1 MSLQRDN
8 LGLATAPPSRPLMKA
23 DENVDIEKEQ
33 YSPSSPSSPYSSS
46 SSSFLPPPSPIPP
59 SSSSLLAPS
68 PRPFAASSRPRPGPV
83 SWSSL
88 PRKAQLAILFLCRF
102 VDFLQ
107 VASLQAYVFYQLK
120 SMNSSSSSSSGDD
133 SAVPTSDAVVSTQ
146 AGLLQACFT
155 GAQILTA
162 ILWGKAADAA
172 WCGRKR
178 VLLIGLAGTAVS
190 CVGYGFATT
199 FLWAAVWR
207 VFGGGINGTVGII
220 RTMISEIIRDKKYQ
234 SRAFLILPMSF
245 NLANMV
251 GPVMGGFLA
260 DAPASLPGLFGPQG
274 LWGYQW
280 IQDYPYALPSV
291 LNAVALAATAL
302 VVFFCLEET
311 SKERAGKFDAG
322 LYAAARIRQLVTRST
337 PSAEGYAPIQAVEPS
352 TPMSASMP
360 MTPMDSASRP
370 ASHYQTTQTK
380 LPFSRLWTRNV
391 VLTLVTIALYDFH
404 LGAFANVWALFL
416 STPRG
421 DASGSSAAAH
431 GLGMPAS
438 RVGVATSFLGVLG
451 MLLQLTLYPPISAR
465 LGTLRSFRWF
475 LVGFPLAYFAAP
487 LLAVL
492 PSSSAPPLPAAGF
505 FVWAGILVV
514 LFLQVT
520 ARTFT
525 LPASIILLNNCSP
538 HPSVLGTVHGLGQ
551 SVSAGFRTVGP
562 VVGGWWYGWGLQHG
576 VVAAG
581 WWGVAVLSVVGCVSA
596 LWIYEGSGHEIVL
609 DGDMEEEK

>member
-1 MSLQRDN
+1 M
-8 LGLATAPPSRPLMKA
+8 
-23 DENVDIEKEQ
+23 
-33 YSPSSPSSPYSSS
+33 SPSPLARRLLDDDAEKDIQQ
-46 SSSFLPPPSPIPP
+46 LPPPSPPKK
-59 SSSSLLAPS
+59 A
-68 PRPFAASSRPRPGPV
+68 GPV

-88 PRKAQLAILFLCRF
+88 PRKGQLAILFLCRF

-120 SMNSSSSSSSGDD
+120 SMASGD
-133 SAVPTSDAVVSTQ
+133 TSDVAVSTQ
-146 AGLLQACFT
+146 AGLLQGCFT
-155 GAQILTA
+155 GAQVLTA
-162 ILWGKAADAA
+162 ILWGKAADAP

-178 VLLIGLAGTAVS
+178 VLIIGLAGTAVS

-199 FLWAAVWR
+199 FAWAAVWR
-207 VFGGGINGTVGII
+207 VVGGGINGTVGII
-220 RTMISEIIRDKKYQ
+220 RTMISEIIVDKKYQ

-245 NLANMV
+245 NLANMI

-260 DAPASLPGLFGPQG
+260 DAPSSLPGLFGEG
-274 LWGYQW
+274 AIFGFEW
-280 IQDYPYALPSV
+280 IQAYPYALPSV
-291 LNAVALAATAL
+291 LNAVALGVTAV
-302 VVFFCLEET
+302 VVFFFLEEVGAPYLAELFFVPLLTFQT
-311 SKERAGKFDAG
+311 SKERRGKFDAG
-322 LYAAARIRQLVTRST
+322 LHIASRIRQIIRRSP
-337 PSAEGYAPIQAVEPS
+337 PSEGYAPVQMAEPASLS
-352 TPMSASMP
+352 TEPVALQPMSPSP
-360 MTPMDSASRP
+360 SRAAARP
-370 ASHYQTTQTK
+370 RTS
-380 LPFSRLWTRNV
+380 LPFSCIWTRNV

-416 STPRG
+416 STPRSENG
-421 DASGSSAAAH
+421 AASAH

-492 PSSSAPPLPAAGF
+492 PSATLPPLPAGGF
-505 FVWAGILVV
+505 LVWAGIIIV
-514 LFLQVT
+514 LLLQVT

-576 VVAAG
+576 LVAAG
-581 WWGVAVLSVVGCVSA
+581 WWGVAALSVVGCVSA

-609 DGDMEEEK
+609 DEDEDQ